1 MAWSVV
7 FFVIAALV
15 IGIWLLFGFKRMKHK
30 FVAILLIGLLLF
42 GFFSFNIVFKGKDV
56 SVNNVSDIG
65 KIFKIYF
72 SWLGNVFGN
81 MKTITGQ
88 AIKMDWQ
95 GNKTT

>member
-1 MAWSVV
+1 M

>member
-1 MAWSVV
+1 V

-72 SWLGNVFGN
+72 SWLGNIFGN

>member
-1 MAWSVV
+1 M

-72 SWLGNVFGN
+72 SWLGNIFGN